1 MRTPMLMPAT
11 SAALLT
17 VHARTLLTSTALRAR
32 VESLLRSDKRLRGCR
47 LSGED
52 TLGFQVEGP
61 GRASAVRF
69 TVRRLNDKINRV
81 ELTFDRADTRVA
93 GRLLDLLMP
102 DVVEEIALEI
112 FRRAHADKSQRALI
126 SWPKELLAA

>member
-1 MRTPMLMPAT
+1 MLMPAT
-11 SAALLT
+11 SASLLT
-17 VHARTLLTSTALRAR
+17 VHARTVLTPGALRAR
-32 VESLLRSDKRLRGCR
+32 VESFLRFEKRLRGCR

-81 ELTFDRADTRVA
+81 ELTFDRADSRVA

-102 DVVEEIALEI
+102 DVIDEITLAI
-112 FRRAHADKSQRALI
+112 FRMSGGSEPTPGEPIIA
-126 SWPKELLAA
+126 WPEELLAA

>member
-32 VESLLRSDKRLRGCR
+32 VESLLRSDKHRGCR

-112 FRRAHADKSQRALI
+112 FRRAHAAQSQRALI
-126 SWPKELLAA
+126 SWPEELLAA

>member
-1 MRTPMLMPAT
+1 MLMPAPSST
-11 SAALLT
+11 LLT
-17 VHARTLLTSTALRAR
+17 VHARTVLTPAALRAR
-32 VESLLRSDKRLRGCR
+32 VESFLRSDKRLRGCR

-52 TLGFQVEGP
+52 AQGFQVEGP

-81 ELTFDRADTRVA
+81 ELTFDRADSRVA

-126 SWPKELLAA
+126 SWPEELLAA